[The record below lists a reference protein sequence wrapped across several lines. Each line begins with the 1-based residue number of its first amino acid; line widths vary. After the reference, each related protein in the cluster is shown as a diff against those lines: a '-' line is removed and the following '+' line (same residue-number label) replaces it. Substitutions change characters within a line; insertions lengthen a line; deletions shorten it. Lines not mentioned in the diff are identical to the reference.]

1 MGGLELA
8 EGKNR
13 RASPA
18 GAGGV
23 TGWLA
28 SVTDADEA
36 RQVLAVGADIV
47 DAKNPRAGVLGV
59 LLLDTVHALVN
70 AVGGQAPVS
79 ATVGD
84 FPNMEPHAVARAVDK
99 IAATNVNFVK
109 IGLFPAPALHDCLA
123 ALTPQSN
130 QHRLVAVL
138 FADRNPDIGLA
149 DRLAEYGFAGIMLD
163 TLDKSAGGLLRH
175 QSVPRLTRFVDHAR
189 QLRLVSGLAGSL
201 RVTDIPIL
209 APLGADYLGFRGA
222 LCRNHARTQSLDTE
236 AMLAVS
242 DAIVNMRGVSEQ
254 TMACV

>member
-1 MGGLELA
+1 M
-8 EGKNR
+8 
-13 RASPA
+13 
-18 GAGGV
+18 

-36 RQVLAVGADIV
+36 LLVLAAGADIV
-47 DAKNPRAGVLGV
+47 DAKNPRAGALGA
-59 LLLDTVHALVN
+59 LPLDTVRAIVN

-84 FPNMEPHAVARAVDK
+84 FPNMEPHAVARAVDMMG
-99 IAATNVNFVK
+99 ATGVDFVK
-109 IGLFPAPALHDCLA
+109 IGLFPAPALQDCLA
-123 ALTPQSN
+123 ALAPLCS

-138 FADRNPDIGLA
+138 FADRNPDIGPA

-163 TLDKSAGGLLRH
+163 TLDKTAGGLLQH
-175 QSVPRLTRFVDHAR
+175 QPVARLARFVDHAR
-189 QLRLVSGLAGSL
+189 QRGLISGLAGSL
-201 RVTDIPIL
+201 RATDIPIL

-222 LCRNHARTQSLDTE
+222 LCRSHARTQSLDTE

>member
-1 MGGLELA
+1 M
-8 EGKNR
+8 
-13 RASPA
+13 
-18 GAGGV
+18 

-36 RQVLAVGADIV
+36 RQVLAAGADIV
-47 DAKNPRAGVLGV
+47 DAKNPRAGALGA
-59 LLLDTVHALVN
+59 LPLDTVRALVN

-84 FPNMEPHAVARAVDK
+84 FPNMEPHAVARAVDMM
-99 IAATNVNFVK
+99 AATGVDFVK

-123 ALTPQSN
+123 ALAPLCS

>member
-1 MGGLELA
+1 M
-8 EGKNR
+8 
-13 RASPA
+13 
-18 GAGGV
+18 

-36 RQVLAVGADIV
+36 LLVLAAGADIV
-47 DAKNPRAGVLGV
+47 DAKNPRAGALGA
-59 LLLDTVHALVN
+59 LPLDTVRAIVN

-84 FPNMEPHAVARAVDK
+84 FPNMEPHAVARAVDMM
-99 IAATNVNFVK
+99 AATGVDFVK

-123 ALTPQSN
+123 ALAPLCS

-163 TLDKSAGGLLRH
+163 TLDKSAGGLLQH
-175 QSVPRLTRFVDHAR
+175 QPVARLARFVDHAR
-189 QLRLVSGLAGSL
+189 QRGLISGLAGSL
-201 RVTDIPIL
+201 RATDIPIL

-222 LCRNHARTQSLDTE
+222 LCRSHARTQSLDTE

>member
-1 MGGLELA
+1 M
-8 EGKNR
+8 
-13 RASPA
+13 
-18 GAGGV
+18 

-36 RQVLAVGADIV
+36 LLVLAAGADIV
-47 DAKNPRAGVLGV
+47 DAKNPRAGALGA
-59 LLLDTVHALVN
+59 LPLDTVRAIVN

-84 FPNMEPHAVARAVDK
+84 FPNMEPHAVARAVDMMG
-99 IAATNVNFVK
+99 ATGVDFVK
-109 IGLFPAPALHDCLA
+109 IGLFPAPALQDCLA
-123 ALTPQSN
+123 ALAPLCS

-163 TLDKSAGGLLRH
+163 TLDKTAGGLLQH
-175 QSVPRLTRFVDHAR
+175 QPVARLARFVDHAR
-189 QLRLVSGLAGSL
+189 QRGLISGLAGSL
-201 RVTDIPIL
+201 RATDIPIL

-222 LCRNHARTQSLDTE
+222 LCRSHARTQSLDTE

>member
-1 MGGLELA
+1 M
-8 EGKNR
+8 
-13 RASPA
+13 
-18 GAGGV
+18 

-36 RQVLAVGADIV
+36 RLVLAAGADIV
-47 DAKNPRAGVLGV
+47 DAKNPHAGALGA
-59 LLLDTVHALVN
+59 LPLDTVRAIVN

-84 FPNMEPHAVARAVDK
+84 FPNMEPHAVARAVDMM
-99 IAATNVNFVK
+99 AATGVDFVK

-123 ALTPQSN
+123 ALAPLCG

-163 TLDKSAGGLLRH
+163 TLDKTAGGLLRH
-175 QSVPRLTRFVDHAR
+175 QPVARLARFVDHAR
-189 QLRLVSGLAGSL
+189 QRGLISGLAGSL

-242 DAIVNMRGVSEQ
+242 DAIVNIRGMSEQ

>member
-1 MGGLELA
+1 M
-8 EGKNR
+8 
-13 RASPA
+13 
-18 GAGGV
+18 

-36 RQVLAVGADIV
+36 LLVLAAGADIV
-47 DAKNPRAGVLGV
+47 DAKNPRAGALGA
-59 LLLDTVHALVN
+59 LPLDTVRAIVN

-84 FPNMEPHAVARAVDK
+84 FPNMEPHAVARAVDMMG
-99 IAATNVNFVK
+99 ATGVDFVK
-109 IGLFPAPALHDCLA
+109 IGLFPAPALQDCLA
-123 ALTPQSN
+123 ALAPLCS

-163 TLDKSAGGLLRH
+163 TLDKTAGGLLQH
-175 QSVPRLTRFVDHAR
+175 QPVARLARFVDHAR
-189 QLRLVSGLAGSL
+189 QRGLISGLAGSL

>member
-1 MGGLELA
+1 M
-8 EGKNR
+8 
-13 RASPA
+13 
-18 GAGGV
+18 

-36 RQVLAVGADIV
+36 LLVLAAGADIV
-47 DAKNPRAGVLGV
+47 DAKNPRAGALGA
-59 LLLDTVHALVN
+59 LPLDTVRAIVN

-84 FPNMEPHAVARAVDK
+84 FPNMEPHAVARAVDMMG
-99 IAATNVNFVK
+99 ATGVDFVK
-109 IGLFPAPALHDCLA
+109 IGLFPAPPLQDCLA
-123 ALTPQSN
+123 ALAPLCS

-163 TLDKSAGGLLRH
+163 TLDKTAGGLLQH
-175 QSVPRLTRFVDHAR
+175 QPVARLARFVDHAR
-189 QLRLVSGLAGSL
+189 QRGLISGLAGSL
-201 RVTDIPIL
+201 RATDIPIL

-222 LCRNHARTQSLDTE
+222 LCRSHARTQSLDTE

>member
-1 MGGLELA
+1 M
-8 EGKNR
+8 
-13 RASPA
+13 
-18 GAGGV
+18 

-36 RQVLAVGADIV
+36 LLVLAAGADIV
-47 DAKNPRAGVLGV
+47 DAKNPRAGALGA
-59 LLLDTVHALVN
+59 LPLDTVRAIVN

-84 FPNMEPHAVARAVDK
+84 FPNMEPHAVARAVDMMG
-99 IAATNVNFVK
+99 ATGVDFVK
-109 IGLFPAPALHDCLA
+109 IGLFPAPALQDCLA
-123 ALTPQSN
+123 ALAPLCS

-149 DRLAEYGFAGIMLD
+149 DRLAEYGFTGIMLD
-163 TLDKSAGGLLRH
+163 TLDKTAGGLLQH
-175 QSVPRLTRFVDHAR
+175 QPVARLARFVDHAR
-189 QLRLVSGLAGSL
+189 QLGLISGLAGSL
-201 RVTDIPIL
+201 RATDIPIL

-222 LCRNHARTQSLDTE
+222 LCRGHARTQSLDTG

>member
-1 MGGLELA
+1 M
-8 EGKNR
+8 
-13 RASPA
+13 
-18 GAGGV
+18 

-47 DAKNPRAGVLGV
+47 DAKNPRAGALGA
-59 LLLDTVHALVN
+59 LPLDTVHALVN

-84 FPNMEPHAVARAVDK
+84 FPNMEPHAVARAVDMM
-99 IAATNVNFVK
+99 AATGVDFVK

-123 ALTPQSN
+123 ALAPLCS

>member
-1 MGGLELA
+1 M
-8 EGKNR
+8 
-13 RASPA
+13 
-18 GAGGV
+18 

-36 RQVLAVGADIV
+36 RQVLAAGADIV
-47 DAKNPRAGVLGV
+47 DAKNPHAGALGA
-59 LLLDTVHALVN
+59 LPLDTVRAIVN
-70 AVGGQAPVS
+70 AVVGQAPVS

-84 FPNMEPHAVARAVDK
+84 FPNMEPHAVARAVDMM
-99 IAATNVNFVK
+99 AATGVDFVK

-123 ALTPQSN
+123 ALAPLCG

-163 TLDKSAGGLLRH
+163 TLDKSAGGLLQH
-175 QSVPRLTRFVDHAR
+175 QPVARLARFVDHAR
-189 QLRLVSGLAGSL
+189 HRNLISGLAGSL
-201 RVTDIPIL
+201 RATDIPIL

-222 LCRNHARTQSLDTE
+222 LCRSHARTQSLDTE

-242 DAIVNMRGVSEQ
+242 DVIVKMRGGSEQ
-254 TMACV
+254 IMACV

>member
-1 MGGLELA
+1 M
-8 EGKNR
+8 
-13 RASPA
+13 
-18 GAGGV
+18 

-36 RQVLAVGADIV
+36 LLVLAAGADIV
-47 DAKNPRAGVLGV
+47 DAKNPRAGALGA
-59 LLLDTVHALVN
+59 LPLDTVRAIVN

-84 FPNMEPHAVARAVDK
+84 FPNMEPHAVARAVDMMG
-99 IAATNVNFVK
+99 ATGVDFVK
-109 IGLFPAPALHDCLA
+109 IGLFPAPALQDCLA
-123 ALTPQSN
+123 ALAPLCS

-163 TLDKSAGGLLRH
+163 TLYKTAGGLLQH
-175 QSVPRLTRFVDHAR
+175 QPVARLARFVDHAR
-189 QLRLVSGLAGSL
+189 QRGLISGLAGSL
-201 RVTDIPIL
+201 RATDIPIL

-222 LCRNHARTQSLDTE
+222 LCRSHARTQSLDTE

>member
-1 MGGLELA
+1 M
-8 EGKNR
+8 
-13 RASPA
+13 
-18 GAGGV
+18 

-28 SVTDADEA
+28 SVTDVGEA
-36 RQVLAVGADIV
+36 RQVLAAGADIV
-47 DAKNPRAGVLGV
+47 DAKNPHTGALGA
-59 LLLDTVHALVN
+59 LPLDTVRAIVN
-70 AVGGQAPVS
+70 AVGGHAPVS

-84 FPNMEPHAVARAVDK
+84 FPTMEPHAVVHAVDMM
-99 IAATNVNFVK
+99 AATGVDFVK
-109 IGLFPAPALHDCLA
+109 IGLFRAPALHDCLA
-123 ALTPQSN
+123 ALAPLCS

-138 FADRNPDIGLA
+138 FADRNPDIDIGLA
-149 DRLAEYGFAGIMLD
+149 DRLAECGFAGIMLD

-175 QSVPRLTRFVDHAR
+175 QPVARLTRFVDHAR
-189 QLRLVSGLAGSL
+189 HLGLISGLAGSL

-222 LCRNHARTQSLDTE
+222 LCRSHARTQSLDTE

>member
-1 MGGLELA
+1 M
-8 EGKNR
+8 
-13 RASPA
+13 
-18 GAGGV
+18 

-36 RQVLAVGADIV
+36 LLVLAAGADIV
-47 DAKNPRAGVLGV
+47 DAKNPRAGALGA
-59 LLLDTVHALVN
+59 LPLDTVRAIVN

-84 FPNMEPHAVARAVDK
+84 FPNMEPHAVARAVDMMG
-99 IAATNVNFVK
+99 ATGVDFVK
-109 IGLFPAPALHDCLA
+109 IGLFPAPALQDCLA
-123 ALTPQSN
+123 ALAPLCS

-163 TLDKSAGGLLRH
+163 TLDKTAGGLLQH
-175 QSVPRLTRFVDHAR
+175 QPVAGLARFVDHAR
-189 QLRLVSGLAGSL
+189 QRGLISGLAGSL
-201 RVTDIPIL
+201 RATDIPIL

-222 LCRNHARTQSLDTE
+222 LCRSHARTQSLDTE

>member
-1 MGGLELA
+1 M
-8 EGKNR
+8 
-13 RASPA
+13 
-18 GAGGV
+18 

-36 RQVLAVGADIV
+36 RQVLAAGADIV
-47 DAKNPRAGVLGV
+47 DAKNPHAGALGA
-59 LLLDTVHALVN
+59 LPLDTVRAIVN

-84 FPNMEPHAVARAVDK
+84 FPNMEPHAVARAVDMM
-99 IAATNVNFVK
+99 AATGVDFVK

-123 ALTPQSN
+123 ALAPLCG

-163 TLDKSAGGLLRH
+163 TLDKSAGGLLQH
-175 QSVPRLTRFVDHAR
+175 QPVARLARFVDHAR
-189 QLRLVSGLAGSL
+189 HRNLISGLAGSL
-201 RVTDIPIL
+201 RATDIPIL

-222 LCRNHARTQSLDTE
+222 LCRSHARTQSLDAA

-242 DAIVNMRGVSEQ
+242 DAIVKMREVSEQ

>member
-1 MGGLELA
+1 M
-8 EGKNR
+8 
-13 RASPA
+13 
-18 GAGGV
+18 

-36 RQVLAVGADIV
+36 RLVLAAGADIV
-47 DAKNPRAGVLGV
+47 DAKYPRAGALGA
-59 LLLDTVHALVN
+59 LPLDTVRAIVN

-84 FPNMEPHAVARAVDK
+84 FPNMEPHAVARAVDMMG
-99 IAATNVNFVK
+99 ATGVDFVK
-109 IGLFPAPALHDCLA
+109 IGLFPAPALQDCLA
-123 ALTPQSN
+123 ALAPLCS

-175 QSVPRLTRFVDHAR
+175 QPVARLARFVDHAR
-189 QLRLVSGLAGSL
+189 QRGLISGLAGSL
-201 RVTDIPIL
+201 RATDIPIL

-222 LCRNHARTQSLDTE
+222 LCRGHARTQSLDTE